1 MDLELLYKRLLLYI
15 LATSEL
21 VKHSHSVSKGL
32 GPFCKILTVFTLFF
46 VRVLKMVYIYNAVG
60 EEPM

>member
-21 VKHSHSVSKGL
+21 VKHAHSVSKGL

-46 VRVLKMVYIYNAVG
+46 CLCSENAIYL
-60 EEPM
+60 